1 MKEKTKSTKQNK
13 FFTREIVGLILAVIA
28 CIIFWLPI
36 HKYTESSG
44 ILFWKTTSEKFLDL
58 KPDLISGGIALF
70 FTLILYL
77 RGVISFNNKIST
89 LVSFLINLTLF
100 ATIIEIF
107 ISPYQAN
114 STVKNIFLENT
125 VSLVTSAVCIA
136 ILIFGVKE
144 ISKIVLL
151 IFFIFMFYFNIK
163 LVNDAMGFL
172 GYFQLLLIV
181 SSLFLQQN
189 INFNQLGMEAKYLFT
204 NQNSKPLTITE
215 KAEKEVS
222 FLKHAM
228 KIRQEDKKIIE
239 EK

>member
-1 MKEKTKSTKQNK
+1 MKEKTKSTKENK
-13 FFTREIVGLILAVIA
+13 FFTRENVGLFLALIA
-28 CIIFWLPI
+28 CVIFWLPI

-114 STVKNIFLENT
+114 PAVKNIFLENT

-189 INFNQLGMEAKYLFT
+189 INFNQLGMEAKYLFS

-215 KAEKEVS
+215 KAEKETS

>member
-13 FFTREIVGLILAVIA
+13 FFTRKIVGLILAVIA

-114 STVKNIFLENT
+114 PAVKNIFLENT

-189 INFNQLGMEAKYLFT
+189 INFNQLGMEAKYLFS
-204 NQNSKPLTITE
+204 NQNSKPLIISE
-215 KAEKEVS
+215 DLKKETS

-228 KIRQEDKKIIE
+228 KIRGEDKTKIE
-239 EK
+239 

>member
-114 STVKNIFLENT
+114 PAVKNIFLENT
-125 VSLVTSAVCIA
+125 FSLVASSVCIA

-144 ISKIVLL
+144 IAKIVLL
-151 IFFIFMFYFNIK
+151 IFFVFIFYFNIK

-172 GYFQLLLIV
+172 GYIEILLIV
-181 SSLFLQQN
+181 SSFFLQQN
-189 INFNQLGMEAKYLFT
+189 ISLNQLGMEVKYLFT
-204 NQNSKPLTITE
+204 NQNSKLLIISE
-215 KAEKEVS
+215 DLKKETS

-228 KIRQEDKKIIE
+228 KIRGEDKTKIE
-239 EK
+239 

>member
-44 ILFWKTTSEKFLDL
+44 FLFWKTTSEKFLDL

-77 RGVISFNNKIST
+77 RGIISFENKISN
-89 LVSFLINLTLF
+89 LFSFLVNLTLF

-107 ISPYQAN
+107 ISPYQN
-114 STVKNIFLENT
+114 SPAIKNIFLENT
-125 VSLVTSAVCIA
+125 FSLVASSVCIA

-144 ISKIVLL
+144 IAKIVLL
-151 IFFIFMFYFNIK
+151 IFFVFIFYFNIK

-172 GYFQLLLIV
+172 GYIEILLIV
-181 SSLFLQQN
+181 SSFFLQQN
-189 INFNQLGMEAKYLFT
+189 ISLNQLGMEVKYLFT
-204 NQNSKPLTITE
+204 NQNSKPLIITE
-215 KAEKEVS
+215 DLKKETS

-228 KIRQEDKKIIE
+228 KIRGEDKTKIE
-239 EK
+239 

>member
-13 FFTREIVGLILAVIA
+13 FFTLEIIGLFLALIA

-58 KPDLISGGIALF
+58 KPDLISGTIALL
-70 FTLILYL
+70 FTFILYL
-77 RGVISFNNKIST
+77 RGIISFENKISN
-89 LVSFLINLTLF
+89 LFSFLVNLTLF

-107 ISPYQAN
+107 ISPYQN
-114 STVKNIFLENT
+114 SPAIKNIFLENT
-125 VSLVTSAVCIA
+125 FSLVASAVCIA

-144 ISKIVLL
+144 IAKIVLL
-151 IFFIFMFYFNIK
+151 IFFVFMFYFNIK

-172 GYFQLLLIV
+172 GYIEILLIV
-181 SSLFLQQN
+181 SSFFLQQN
-189 INFNQLGMEAKYLFT
+189 ISINQLGMEVKYLFS
-204 NQNSKPLTITE
+204 NQNSKPLIITE
-215 KAEKEVS
+215 EVKKEAS

-228 KIRQEDKKIIE
+228 KIRGEDINTKIE
-239 EK
+239 

>member
-13 FFTREIVGLILAVIA
+13 FFNLEIIGLFLALIA

-58 KPDLISGGIALF
+58 KPDLISGTIALL
-70 FTLILYL
+70 FTFILYL
-77 RGVISFNNKIST
+77 RGIISFENKISN
-89 LVSFLINLTLF
+89 LFSFLVNLTLF

-107 ISPYQAN
+107 ISPYQN
-114 STVKNIFLENT
+114 SPAIKNIFLENT
-125 VSLVTSAVCIA
+125 FSLVASAVCIA

-144 ISKIVLL
+144 IAKIVLL
-151 IFFIFMFYFNIK
+151 IFFVFMFYFNIK

-172 GYFQLLLIV
+172 GYIEILLIV
-181 SSLFLQQN
+181 SSFFLQQN
-189 INFNQLGMEAKYLFT
+189 ISINQLGMEVKYLFS
-204 NQNSKPLTITE
+204 NQNSKPLIITE
-215 KAEKEVS
+215 EVKKETS

-228 KIRQEDKKIIE
+228 KIRGEDIHTKIE
-239 EK
+239 

>member
-114 STVKNIFLENT
+114 PAVKNIFLENT

-172 GYFQLLLIV
+172 GYFQLLLII

-189 INFNQLGMEAKYLFT
+189 INFNQLGMEAKYLFS

-215 KAEKEVS
+215 KETS

-228 KIRQEDKKIIE
+228 KIRQEDKIKIE
-239 EK
+239 

>member
-13 FFTREIVGLILAVIA
+13 FFTREIIGLILAIIA

-114 STVKNIFLENT
+114 PAVKNIFLENT

-189 INFNQLGMEAKYLFT
+189 INFNQLGMEAKYLFS

-215 KAEKEVS
+215 KAEKETS

>member
-114 STVKNIFLENT
+114 PAVKNIFLENT

-172 GYFQLLLIV
+172 GYIEILLIV
-181 SSLFLQQN
+181 SSFFLQQN
-189 INFNQLGMEAKYLFT
+189 ISLNQLGMEVKYLFT
-204 NQNSKPLTITE
+204 NQNSKPLIISE
-215 KAEKEVS
+215 DLKKETS

-228 KIRQEDKKIIE
+228 KIRGEDKTKIE
-239 EK
+239 

>member
-13 FFTREIVGLILAVIA
+13 IFIQEIIGLTLAIIA
-28 CIIFWLPI
+28 CVIFWLPI
-36 HKYTESSG
+36 YKYTEISG
-44 ILFWKTTSEKFLDL
+44 IWFWKTTSEKFLDL

-70 FTLILYL
+70 FTLLLYL
-77 RGVISFNNKIST
+77 RGIICLNSKISN
-89 LVSFLINLTLF
+89 LLSFLINLTLF

-107 ISPYQAN
+107 ISPYQSN
-114 STVKNIFLENT
+114 QVIINVFLQNT
-125 VSLVTSAVCIA
+125 ISLVTSAVCVA

-144 ISKIVLL
+144 IAKIVLL

-163 LVNDAMGFL
+163 IVNDAFGFL
-172 GYFQLLLIV
+172 GYIQLLLIV

-189 INFNQLGMEAKYLFT
+189 INFGQLGMEAKYLFS

-215 KAEKEVS
+215 KVEKETS

-228 KIRQEDKKIIE
+228 KIRQEDKTKIE